1 MSGIKLVTLNRYLSF
16 KKTMKTKLFSYFS
29 VELCLQVRTYLQ
41 AVARASSG
49 AETNSLSS
57 ATLYP
62 TI

>member
-49 AETNSLSS
+49 AETNS
-57 ATLYP
+57 
-62 TI
+62 